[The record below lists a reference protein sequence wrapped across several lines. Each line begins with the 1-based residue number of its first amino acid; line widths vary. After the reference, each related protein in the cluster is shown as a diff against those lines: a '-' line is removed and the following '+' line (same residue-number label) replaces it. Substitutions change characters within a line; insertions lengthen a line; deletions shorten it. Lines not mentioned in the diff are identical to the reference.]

1 MRVRPPYDEFML
13 AFHHFLK
20 ENAEYQENAR
30 SERLEFLPNATW
42 MVFTDMVTHSV
53 LQGQFALEQTFLI
66 GRETLT
72 VPEKAPIAVLER
84 IAGRAMA

>member
-1 MRVRPPYDEFML
+1 
-13 AFHHFLK
+13 
-20 ENAEYQENAR
+20 
-30 SERLEFLPNATW
+30 

-84 IAGRAMA
+84 IAGHAMA